1 MGRCSLSRGGARA
14 AGLPVKAAVAWTG
27 AVALL
32 AAAAPGAPASNPEA
46 PDALTLRWALERAA
60 SRNPALDAARSRY
73 LAMRERPRFEG
84 SLPDPTVGVRYHN
97 EDWGLTFGDSDFSFV
112 EIGAEQ
118 EVPFPGK
125 LGLREQIAKREAE
138 RERAMRD
145 ATAAMVLGAVAARH
159 AELAVAERSAAI
171 LGESRGLLELMVDQS
186 AARYA
191 VGESE
196 QQDVL
201 RAAQERSGLD
211 ERLVTIERT
220 RTAARAM
227 LAALLDL
234 DGGPVPPATAGLE
247 EPPPLAPLD
256 ALRAKLAA
264 RSPEL
269 RAASED
275 LLRAGDA
282 LRLAER
288 EYYPDFAI
296 MAAYMNKERLLPE
309 WELGVRVNIPL
320 YYWRKQR
327 AAVAE
332 AAHAERAAERAR
344 RSAEL
349 DLAARLADQHAMA
362 AAAQRLVSLYG
373 GELIPQAEATLAS
386 ARASYAVGRV
396 DFLTTLS
403 AFVSLLEYRLR
414 EVEERGN
421 LWRAVAEIAPLVGET
436 PLGEPIGGTP

>member
-1 MGRCSLSRGGARA
+1 M
-14 AGLPVKAAVAWTG
+14 KAAVAWSG
-27 AVALL
+27 AVALVVAASG
-32 AAAAPGAPASNPEA
+32 AAASDSGTPEK
-46 PDALTLRWALERAA
+46 LTLGWALERAS
-60 SRNPALDAARSRY
+60 SRNPALEAARSRY

-118 EVPFPGK
+118 EIPFPGK
-125 LGLREQIAKREAE
+125 RALRERIAVREAE
-138 RERAMRD
+138 RERAVRD
-145 ATAAMVLGAVAARH
+145 ATAAMVLGAVAVRH
-159 AELAVAERSAAI
+159 AELAVAERSAEI
-171 LGESRGLLELMVDQS
+171 LGESRGLLELMVEQS
-186 AARYA
+186 SARYA

-201 RAAQERSGLD
+201 RAAQERSVLD
-211 ERLVTIERT
+211 ERLTVIER
-220 RTAARAM
+220 RRKAARAE

-234 DGGPVPPATAGLE
+234 GSGPELPPTAGLE
-247 EPPPLAPLD
+247 EPPPLSSLD
-256 ALRAKLAA
+256 ALRAKLAE

-288 EYYPDFAI
+288 GYYPDFAV
-296 MAAYMNKERLLPE
+296 MASYTNKERLLPE
-309 WELGVRVNIPL
+309 WELGVRVNVPL
-320 YYWRKQR
+320 YFWRKQR

-332 AAHAERAAERAR
+332 AAHGERAAERAR
-344 RSAEL
+344 RSAEVDL
-349 DLAARLADQHAMA
+349 DARLADQHAMA
-362 AAAQRLVSLYG
+362 EASQRLVSLYG
-373 GELIPQAEATLAS
+373 GELIPQAEATFAS

-396 DFLTTLS
+396 DFLTTIS

-421 LWRAVAEIAPLVGET
+421 LWRATAEIAPLVGET
-436 PLGEPIGGTP
+436 PLGESIGGTP

>member
-1 MGRCSLSRGGARA
+1 VRVKARVAWSVVLLVGAAADA
-14 AGLPVKAAVAWTG
+14 AGSD
-27 AVALL
+27 
-32 AAAAPGAPASNPEA
+32 PGTPEK
-46 PDALTLRWALERAA
+46 LTLSWALERAS
-60 SRNPALDAARSRY
+60 SRNPALDAAQSRY

-84 SLPDPTVGVRYHN
+84 SLPDPTIGVRYHN
-97 EDWGLTFGDSDFSFV
+97 EDWSPSFGDSDFSFV

-125 LGLREQIAKREAE
+125 LALRERIAEREAE

-159 AELAVAERSAAI
+159 AELAVAERSAEI
-171 LGESRGLLELMVDQS
+171 LGESRGLLELMVEQS

-211 ERLVTIERT
+211 ERLTMLER
-220 RTAARAM
+220 RRIAARAA

-234 DGGPVPPATAGLE
+234 GSGPDLPSTAGLE
-247 EPPPLAPLD
+247 EPPSLAPLD

-264 RSPEL
+264 RTPEL
-269 RAASED
+269 RAASEE

-288 EYYPDFAI
+288 EYFPDFSV
-296 MAAYMNKERLLPE
+296 MAAYTNKERLLPE

-320 YYWRKQR
+320 YFWRKQR

-332 AAHAERAAERAR
+332 AAHAERAAERER
-344 RSAEL
+344 RNAEL
-349 DLAARLADQHAMA
+349 DLAARLADQYAMA
-362 AAAQRLVSLYG
+362 EASQRLVSLYS
-373 GELIPQAEATLAS
+373 GELIPQAEATLSS
-386 ARASYAVGRV
+386 ARSSYTVGRV

-421 LWRAVAEIAPLVGET
+421 QWRALAEIAPLVGET
-436 PLGEPIGGTP
+436 PLGKPIGSGP